1 LKHLIGFKGQIYHKK
16 ALNLLRK
23 RRGLC
28 PFKKTK
34 KVLKIPK
41 QFLEKYQSIPP
52 MTFHFNFKEILTASM
67 VLFAV
72 IDIVGSVPIII
83 SLRNK
88 VGHIQSEKASI
99 VAGIIMV
106 AFLFIG
112 EEILN
117 LIGIDVNSFAVAG
130 ALVIFFLAIEMILG
144 ITLYKDDEPES
155 ASIVPI
161 AFPLIAGA
169 GTITTLLSL
178 RAEYHVENIIIAIVV
193 NIIFVY
199 LVLKSSKR
207 IERVLGKNG
216 LSVIRKVFGVI
227 LLAIAVKLFAAN
239 INVLFNA

>member
-1 LKHLIGFKGQIYHKK
+1 
-16 ALNLLRK
+16 
-23 RRGLC
+23 
-28 PFKKTK
+28 
-34 KVLKIPK
+34 
-41 QFLEKYQSIPP
+41 

-178 RAEYHVENIIIAIVV
+178 RAEYHVENIIIAIVI